1 MAGRARSR
9 AGSLMRRVVHLV
21 PVAEVGRNRRR
32 ARARAIMCLA
42 SAAMLLVLELA
53 WAVAARAQA
62 NIMLSGAGLTGSI
75 ASNTNWSLA
84 KNGGVASGTVS
95 WTVGGTKV
103 SVSHEI
109 IPVDG
114 LFPITNTGTPPAALG
129 DTIVNLQRPCAPGL
143 VSVPAAPAGSCVGE
157 PAR

>member
-21 PVAEVGRNRRR
+21 PVDEVGRNRRR

-84 KNGGVASGTVS
+84 KNGGAPTR
-95 WTVGGTKV
+95 TPERDGG
-103 SVSHEI
+103 
-109 IPVDG
+109 G
-114 LFPITNTGTPPAALG
+114 
-129 DTIVNLQRPCAPGL
+129 
-143 VSVPAAPAGSCVGE
+143 GE
-157 PAR
+157 S